1 MPTKAQTESPVRVTA
16 DLTARR
22 ELIAYRVSVLPAMRL
37 VPAPHERVWMDAT
50 PNRFAYRC
58 LPLVMANQFGWWVL
72 NSSRI
77 IATWNGTDAYDGIRI
92 EADDKAPC
100 PACSHFGSGILTFQ
114 LPWLFRTP
122 PGYNLLVRGP
132 TNLFKDAAVPL
143 DGLVESDWSMS
154 TFTMNWQLTRRNI
167 PVIFEKG
174 EPIAMLVPQRR
185 YELES
190 FYPVER
196 ELDTDPDVSRQ
207 FRLWRQTRTDF
218 LQNLKIGGT
227 EANRRGW
234 QKDYIQGRQPDGWE
248 VPEHQTKID
257 LQDFRQC

>member
-1 MPTKAQTESPVRVTA
+1 MIDPELDK
-16 DLTARR
+16 
-22 ELIAYRVSVLPAMRL
+22 ELIAYRVSNLPAMQL
-37 VPAPHERVWMDAT
+37 VPAPHQRTWMDAT
-50 PNRFAYRC
+50 SDRFAYRC

-77 IATWNGTDAYDGIRI
+77 VATWNGTDAFDGVRI
-92 EADDKAPC
+92 ETENGALC

-132 TNLFKDAAVPL
+132 TNLPKDAAVPL

-154 TFTMNWQLTRRNI
+154 TFTMNWQLTRKGV
-167 PVIFEKG
+167 PVVFAKD
-174 EPIAMLVPQRR
+174 EPIAMLIPQRR
-185 YELES
+185 YDLES

-196 ELDTDPDVSRQ
+196 ELDSDPEISSQ
-207 FRLWRQTRTDF
+207 FRLWRRTRTDF

-227 EANRRGW
+227 EANERGW
-234 QKDYIQGRQPDGWE
+234 QKDYMQGRQPSGKE
-248 VPEHQTKID
+248 ASEHQTKID
-257 LQDFRQC
+257 LRGFSSPPSND